1 MKTLL
6 LILITTS
13 AFVGNLKPNAKL
25 TFNFRELPNRLAGMV

>member
-6 LILITTS
+6 LILFTTS

-25 TFNFRELPNRLAGMV
+25 TYDFRELPNRLS